1 VPAGN
6 PELFPGPLS
15 PAPAFLIQADG
26 SSRNNPGP
34 AGIGVCVLDAAG
46 KVLAEIAK
54 SIGERTNNQAE
65 YAALLEAL
73 EHAAPLDGPVVVQ
86 TDSELLYH
94 QLSGRYKVRDPDLK
108 PLVAEAKSR
117 LARLP
122 HVRLKLVR
130 REENKRADKLAQSAS
145 AKALVHGE

>member
-6 PELFPGPLS
+6 PELFPEPLS
-15 PAPAFLIQADG
+15 PAPAFVIQADG
-26 SSRNNPGP
+26 SARNNPGP

-46 KVLAEIAK
+46 KVLAETARP
-54 SIGERTNNQAE
+54 IGEHTNNQAE
-65 YAALLEAL
+65 YEALLEAL
-73 EHAAPLDGPVVVQ
+73 DQAAPLDGPVVIQ

-94 QLSGRYKVRDPDLK
+94 QLSGRYKVKDPDLR
-108 PLVAEAKSR
+108 PLVSEAKSR

-130 REENKRADKLAQSAS
+130 REANKRADRLAQAAS